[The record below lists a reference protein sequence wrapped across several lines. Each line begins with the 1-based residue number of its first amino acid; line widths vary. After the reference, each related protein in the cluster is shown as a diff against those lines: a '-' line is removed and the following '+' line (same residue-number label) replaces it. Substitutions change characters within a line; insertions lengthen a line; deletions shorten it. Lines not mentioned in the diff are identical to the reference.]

1 MRSQIT
7 TLVLG
12 ALGALGGGW
21 LVGVWCFG
29 LVLIALSGGA
39 IVWALFHD
47 DGKGPAEWQPQVYAF
62 GAPDPDV
69 RKFMDRVRGA
79 A

>member
-1 MRSQIT
+1 MRQQVT
-7 TLVLG
+7 ALVLG

-29 LVLIALSGGA
+29 LVMIVLSCGVMA
-39 IVWALFHD
+39 WAVFIHD
-47 DGKGPAEWQPQVYAF
+47 DGKGPAEWQPQAF
-62 GAPDPDV
+62 APATSLQAV
-69 RKFMDRVRGA
+69 FDRARGA

>member
-1 MRSQIT
+1 MRQQVT
-7 TLVLG
+7 ALALG

-29 LVLIALSGGA
+29 LVLIVLSGGA
-39 IVWALFHD
+39 IAWGLLHD
-47 DGKGPAEWQPQVYAF
+47 DGKGPAEPQVYAF
-62 GAPDPDV
+62 GTPTLQQVLNRARD
-69 RKFMDRVRGA
+69 A

>member
-1 MRSQIT
+1 MRQQIT

-39 IVWALFHD
+39 IAWALLHD
-47 DGKGPAEWQPQVYAF
+47 DGTVWQPQVYE
-62 GAPDPDV
+62 APNNLASILE
-69 RKFMDRVRGA
+69 RARNA
-79 A
+79 S

>member
-7 TLVLG
+7 ALTLG

-29 LVLIALSGGA
+29 VVMIVLSGGA
-39 IVWALFHD
+39 IAWALFHD
-47 DGKGPAEWQPQVYAF
+47 DGTEWQPQVYEA
-62 GAPDPDV
+62 APNLASV
-69 RKFMDRVRGA
+69 LERARRA
-79 A
+79 S